1 MKKQDLIN
9 SVKNA
14 PGSIFTKDDVIGIIN
29 SLTQDDKTKNILD
42 LIEMT
47 ITRVL
52 NNNDYVDYNN
62 VEYGIDYDN
71 RIEVTNIEIDK
82 DSLIRD
88 ILSELDEE
96 FVKVEKE
103 YPFSYD
109 ETK

>member
-47 ITRVL
+47 IPRVL
-52 NNNDYVDYNN
+52 NNNDY
-62 VEYGIDYDN
+62 IDYDN
-71 RIEVTNIEIDK
+71 IEFEIDYDRRIEVTNIEIDK

-88 ILSELDEE
+88 ILSELDDE
-96 FVKVEKE
+96 FVKVE
-103 YPFSYD
+103 
-109 ETK
+109 ETEEVNEE

>member
-82 DSLIRD
+82 DSLIQD
-88 ILSELDEE
+88 ILSELDDE
-96 FVKVEKE
+96 FVKVE
-103 YPFSYD
+103 
-109 ETK
+109 ETEEVNEE

>member
-29 SLTQDDKTKNILD
+29 TLTEDDKTTYILD
-42 LIEMT
+42 LIERK

-52 NNNDYVDYNN
+52 NNNDYIDYES
-62 VEYGIDYDN
+62 VEFGIDYDN

-88 ILSELDEE
+88 ILNELDEE
-96 FVKVEKE
+96 FAKVEE
-103 YPFSYD
+103 TEEID
-109 ETK
+109 EE

>member
-52 NNNDYVDYNN
+52 NNNDYIDYNN

-82 DSLIRD
+82 DSLIQD
-88 ILSELDEE
+88 ILSELDDE
-96 FVKVEKE
+96 FVKVE
-103 YPFSYD
+103 
-109 ETK
+109 ETEEVNEE

>member
-52 NNNDYVDYNN
+52 NNNDYIDYNN

-82 DSLIRD
+82 DSLIQD
-88 ILSELDEE
+88 ILSELDDE
-96 FVKVEKE
+96 FVKLE
-103 YPFSYD
+103 
-109 ETK
+109 ETEEVNEE

>member
-29 SLTQDDKTKNILD
+29 SLTQDDKKTDILD

-88 ILSELDEE
+88 ILSELDDE
-96 FVKVEKE
+96 FVKVE
-103 YPFSYD
+103 
-109 ETK
+109 ETEEVNEE

>member
-52 NNNDYVDYNN
+52 NNNDYIDYNN

-88 ILSELDEE
+88 ILYELDDE
-96 FVKVEKE
+96 FVKVE
-103 YPFSYD
+103 
-109 ETK
+109 ETEEIGEE

>member
-52 NNNDYVDYNN
+52 NNNDYIDYNN

-82 DSLIRD
+82 DTLIRD
-88 ILSELDEE
+88 ILSELDDE
-96 FVKVEKE
+96 FVKVE
-103 YPFSYD
+103 
-109 ETK
+109 ETEEIGEE